1 MYRCVGGGLSSLL
14 VVMKMLNKDG
24 QVLIRDGASVKKT
37 IRYFIAST
45 RDFVANVVSEIHY

>member
-1 MYRCVGGGLSSLL
+1 MGGGLSSLL

>member
-1 MYRCVGGGLSSLL
+1 MGGGLSSLL

-45 RDFVANVVSEIHY
+45 SDFVAIVVSEIHY